1 MKTMHEQNSVQ
12 DQAETLRRLRQALNE
27 GAESDVLTGGSGT
40 LKSGKIPRVFS
51 VTSGKGGVGKTA
63 VVTNLALSLSRMG
76 KRVLIL
82 DADLGLANVDVS
94 FGLTPRYT
102 LADFFTTSRNLSE
115 IIIDGPLGLRI
126 LPAGSGM
133 QALTALDG
141 PQRMQFVQALQG
153 LDEEFDII
161 LIDTEA
167 GISRNVTYFNSAA
180 QDILLVTTGDPT
192 AITDAYALMK
202 LLSSEYGEKNFY
214 LVVNHVD
221 SRDEGLEVYQKLTM
235 ISNRFLDIAVDYLG
249 CIPEDRKMVE
259 CVRRQRPIVELY
271 PEEETSRV
279 FGELAE
285 DLLLTPERMG
295 AKGTLQFFWA
305 RNLQNGIGEGV

>member
-1 MKTMHEQNSVQ
+1 MREQHSMS
-12 DQAETLRRLRQALNE
+12 DQAETLRRLRRTLNDSPE
-27 GAESDVLTGGSGT
+27 QSVPEETAGPLRSGRV
-40 LKSGKIPRVFS
+40 PRVFS

-63 VVTNLALSLSRMG
+63 VVTNVALALARMG
-76 KRVLIL
+76 KKVLIM
-82 DADLGLANVDVS
+82 DADLGLANIDVS

-102 LADFFTTSRNLSE
+102 LADFFASSRDLSE
-115 IIIDGPLGLRI
+115 ILIDGPGGLRI
-126 LPAGSGM
+126 LPAGSGE
-133 QALTALDG
+133 QALTSLDG
-141 PQRMQFVQALQG
+141 PQRMRFVQALQA
-153 LDEEFDII
+153 LDEEFDVI

-180 QDILLVTTGDPT
+180 QDIVIVTTGDPT

-202 LLSSEYGEKNFY
+202 LLSAEYGEKNFY

-259 CVRRQRPIVELY
+259 CLRRQRAIIDEY
-271 PEEETSRV
+271 PEEETSRI
-279 FGELAE
+279 FAELAE
-285 DLLLTPERMG
+285 DLLLTPERLG

-305 RNLQNGIGEGV
+305 KSLGEGIGEAI

>member
-1 MKTMHEQNSVQ
+1 MREQQSVS
-12 DQAETLRRLRQALNE
+12 DQAETLRRLRQTMSDAPGSVAPE
-27 GAESDVLTGGSGT
+27 SASGAY
-40 LKSGKIPRVFS
+40 KSGKVPRVFS

-63 VVTNLALSLSRMG
+63 VVTNVALSLARAG

-82 DADLGLANVDVS
+82 DADLGLANIDVS

-102 LADFFTTSRNLSE
+102 LADFFSSSRELSE
-115 IIIDGPLGLRI
+115 ILIDGPSGLRI
-126 LPAGSGM
+126 LPAGSGE
-133 QALTALDG
+133 QSLTSLDS
-141 PQRMQFVQALQG
+141 PQRMRFVQALQE

-180 QDILLVTTGDPT
+180 QDIVIVTTGDPT

-202 LLSSEYGEKNFY
+202 LLSAEYGEKNFY
-214 LVVNHVD
+214 LVVNHVA

-259 CVRRQRPIVELY
+259 CLRRQRAIVEEY
-271 PEEETSRV
+271 PEEETSRI

-285 DLLLTPERMG
+285 DLLLTPERLG

-305 RNLQNGIGEGV
+305 KNLDIGAEEAI

>member
-1 MKTMHEQNSVQ
+1 MREQQSVS
-12 DQAETLRRLRQALNE
+12 DQAETLRRLRQTMSDAPGSVVPE
-27 GAESDVLTGGSGT
+27 SASGAY
-40 LKSGKIPRVFS
+40 KSGKVPRVFS

-63 VVTNLALSLSRMG
+63 VVTNVALSLARAG

-82 DADLGLANVDVS
+82 DADLGLANIDVS

-102 LADFFTTSRNLSE
+102 LADFFSSSRELSE
-115 IIIDGPLGLRI
+115 ILIDGPSGLRI
-126 LPAGSGM
+126 LPAGSGE
-133 QALTALDG
+133 QSLTSLDS
-141 PQRMQFVQALQG
+141 PQRMRFVQALQE

-180 QDILLVTTGDPT
+180 QDIVIVTTGDPT

-202 LLSSEYGEKNFY
+202 LLSGEYGEKNFY
-214 LVVNHVD
+214 LVVNHVA

-259 CVRRQRPIVELY
+259 CLRRQRAIIEEY
-271 PEEETSRV
+271 PEEETSRI

-285 DLLLTPERMG
+285 DLLLTPERLG

-305 RNLQNGIGEGV
+305 KNLGKGAEEAI